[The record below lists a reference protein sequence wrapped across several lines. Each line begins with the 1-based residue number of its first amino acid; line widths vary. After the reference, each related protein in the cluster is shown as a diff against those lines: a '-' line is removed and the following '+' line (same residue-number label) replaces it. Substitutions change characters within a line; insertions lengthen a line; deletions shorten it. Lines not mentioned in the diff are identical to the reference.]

1 MIESV
6 LLSIRIFLVMVI
18 LKIGQFTP
26 WTYEIKDLKGEKI
39 IGSFYK
45 KKNCCGINYK

>member
-26 WTYEIKDLKGEKI
+26 WTYKIKYLKGEKI

-45 KKNCCGINYK
+45 KIIVAE